1 MYNDNEF
8 EFEGPE
14 FGHEF
19 EMATDNNYEASG
31 NGASYEFDQEY
42 LRDNE
47 ADQESEYE
55 ADDELGYGLSESQ
68 EMQLAHELLSVQ
80 SEQEL
85 DQFLG
90 SLIKKAGRAVRG
102 VVRSPLFKQLGGVLK
117 NVAKKALPIAGRA
130 IGTFFGGPLGGAVG
144 SKLGGFASKMFE
156 LELEGLSP
164 EDQEFETAR
173 AYVRFANAATRNTAA
188 MHRQQPQKPASALV
202 RQALA
207 KAAHQHAPGLLRPRN
222 ADGTFRRASEAPTT
236 RSYGSSADH
245 GYGGYRGSGSGSG
258 RPAHPRHLDAPGPH
272 ARYSALAAHATPR
285 RHPPAGER
293 NPGPAE
299 PGCDSCARSR

>member
-19 EMATDNNYEASG
+19 EMEMEGSYEASD

-42 LRDNE
+42 LRD
-47 ADQESEYE
+47 DESESE
-55 ADDELGYGLSESQ
+55 SEDEGEEEMGYGLSENQ
-68 EMQLAHELLSVQ
+68 EMELAHELLSVQ

-102 VVRSPLFKQLGGVLK
+102 AVRSPLFKKLGGVLK
-117 NVAKKALPIAGRA
+117 NVARKALPIAGGA

-188 MHRQQPQKPASALV
+188 LHRRQPHKPASALV

-222 ADGTFRRASEAPTT
+222 TDGTFRRATEAPTT
-236 RSYGSSADH
+236 RSYGRNGNGQSSS
-245 GYGGYRGSGSGSG
+245 GGQQGSG
-258 RPAHPRHLDAPGPH
+258 RPTRG
-272 ARYSALAAHATPR
+272 TWTR
-285 RHPPAGER
+285 RGR
-293 NPGPAE
+293 TLVIQL
-299 PGCDSCARSR
+299 